1 MCLCDATVGREE
13 GRKERER
20 RRGTRKCSRSP
31 AYHLQVCNSSL
42 LLSYTH
48 LFRNKREG
56 SANIVPS
63 PPIQRFLRCSFPPS
77 PPFVASLCFRIP
89 NGECSLPVL
98 SFEIRIGCCL

>member
-77 PPFVASLCFRIP
+77 PPLCGLSLFPDSKRGVFAP
-89 NGECSLPVL
+89 GVV
-98 SFEIRIGCCL
+98 F